1 MTGKRKITL
10 RRIGAHIIELP
21 EGLIEQGIVV
31 IESGIVKM
39 TFPFTEE
46 QPMTEWVSG
55 TITIRIDDKGKARAY
70 KGNTLLE

>member
-39 TFPFTEE
+39 TSPFTEE

-55 TITIRIDDKGKARAY
+55 TITVRIDDKGKARAY

>member
-21 EGLIEQGIVV
+21 ERLIEQGIVV

-55 TITIRIDDKGKARAY
+55 TITVRIDDKGKARAY